1 MANKIEKQFLDTENK
16 GPVRLNK
23 YLSEAGVCSR
33 READKLIAAGQVTVD
48 GVRAETGMKVE
59 PWQVVRIGKKQVS
72 RQEEMIV
79 LAVNKPRGIVC
90 TEERRERDSIVRF
103 LNYPVRITYVGRLD
117 KDTEGLLLI
126 TDDGDFA
133 HSITSPKKHVDKVYL
148 AHVSGGLPENAVRR
162 FEEGIGLEDGTVT
175 LPAKLKIQGAAGTEK
190 ELQEVLVTI
199 REGKFHQIKRMFE
212 ALGCRVEY
220 LKRMSMGPLV
230 LDPEL
235 EPGEYRPLTPEE
247 ETSIKDCGNRRNRV

>member
-117 KDTEGLLLI
+117 KDSEGLLLM
-126 TDDGDFA
+126 TNQGD
-133 HSITSPKKHVDKVYL
+133 L
-148 AHVSGGLPENAVRR
+148 ANEIMH
-162 FEEGIGLEDGTVT
+162 
-175 LPAKLKIQGAAGTEK
+175 AGNFHEK
-190 ELQEVLVTI
+190 EYIVTVDQPFNSAFIKKMQEGVELKELEVTTRPCKVKALGKKTFQITLTQGLNRQI
-199 REGKFHQIKRMFE
+199 RRMCE
-212 ALGCRVEY
+212 ALGYHVVT
-220 LKRMSMGPLV
+220 LKRVRIMNIHLGRLNTGDYRRVTPQ
-230 LDPEL
+230 EL
-235 EPGEYRPLTPEE
+235 EELQWQLEQARMEREE
-247 ETSIKDCGNRRNRV
+247 EES